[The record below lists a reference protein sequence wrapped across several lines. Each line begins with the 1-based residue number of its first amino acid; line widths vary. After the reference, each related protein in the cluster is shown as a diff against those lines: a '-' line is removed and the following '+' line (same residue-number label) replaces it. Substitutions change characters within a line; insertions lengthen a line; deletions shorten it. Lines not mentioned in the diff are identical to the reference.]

1 MSDYLTICDEHVAAI
16 APEIVLD
23 GWGSIFGPHLV
34 DARAAEE
41 YTRIYTRRA
50 QRGILRPSACTCTPL
65 YMCAK
70 LRQSADRDVLKFQ
83 QMFSPE
89 IGTKLSR
96 CFRAGAWMRGE
107 HVENGEHLPGRRR
120 QPRKTTPSAPPAPV
134 LAAFRYNLSRRGQE
148 ASTRLA
154 RGRSGQIA

>member
-1 MSDYLTICDEHVAAI
+1 MNAEAVFLSDYLTNAEHVAAI
-16 APEIVLD
+16 APEWMHAPSAKGV
-23 GWGSIFGPHLV
+23 
-34 DARAAEE
+34 
-41 YTRIYTRRA
+41 
-50 QRGILRPSACTCTPL
+50 QRDILRPSACTCTPL

-96 CFRAGAWMRGE
+96 CFRAGAWMRGR
-107 HVENGEHLPGRRR
+107 HVESGRHLPGRRR
-120 QPRKTTPSAPPAPV
+120 QPRKTAPSAPPAPV

-148 ASTRLA
+148 ASTRRA

>member
-1 MSDYLTICDEHVAAI
+1 MKMKLPDKMNGKDFVRLV
-16 APEIVLD
+16 EIILKFIQFLLALYH
-23 GWGSIFGPHLV
+23 GRKEN
-34 DARAAEE
+34 ARARALAHVRH
-41 YTRIYTRRA
+41 YTD
-50 QRGILRPSACTCTPL
+50 TPL

-96 CFRAGAWMRGE
+96 CFRAGAWMRGR
-107 HVENGEHLPGRRR
+107 HVESGRHLPGRRR
-120 QPRKTTPSAPPAPV
+120 QPRKTAPSAPPAPV

-148 ASTRLA
+148 ASTRRA